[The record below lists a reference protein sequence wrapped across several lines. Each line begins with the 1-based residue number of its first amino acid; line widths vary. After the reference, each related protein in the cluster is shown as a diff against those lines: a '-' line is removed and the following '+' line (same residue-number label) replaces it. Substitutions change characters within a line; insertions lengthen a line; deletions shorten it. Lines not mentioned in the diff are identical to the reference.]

1 MYDVIIIGG
10 GPAGSTLARRLS
22 AQGYKAL
29 LIEKYTMP
37 RYKACGGGITPRC
50 YKMLDLDISDYVEDT
65 TYKIAFKFPNNKS
78 VVLETEKPII
88 YQVDRTK
95 FDKYLIDKAVESG
108 CDVHDGE
115 KFLDF
120 YRDGKEVVV
129 KTDRGQYKTRILV
142 GADGINSTVAYKAN
156 LLNGEKGI
164 ALEAEVYVDKCDI
177 EKVRGEVVVDF
188 NAIKYGYGWVFPKKD
203 RLSIGVGTFLSKTS
217 KIKENL
223 SNMIDE
229 NVVGNVEECKIYG
242 HQLSFPNGKDGI
254 YNNDKVILIGDATRL
269 ADPFTGEGI
278 YNAILTANISF
289 DVIEKYFNGKCELS
303 EYTERLRRE
312 VVPDIKWAHRLSL
325 FTYNNMG
332 FIEKSVKYF
341 SNVLSYFIDIMMGD
355 NNYINYKLKVPLYA
369 LHIKNSKTKIKVK
382 NDVAHI

>member
-22 AQGYKAL
+22 TQGYKAL

-37 RYKACGGGITPRC
+37 RYKACGGGITARC

-95 FDKYLIDKAVESG
+95 FDKYLIDKANESG
-108 CDVHDGE
+108 CEIHDGE
-115 KFLDF
+115 TVFDF
-120 YRDGKEVVV
+120 YNNDKEVVV
-129 KTDRGQYKTRILV
+129 MTDKGEYETRILV

-156 LLNGEKGI
+156 LLNGKKGI
-164 ALEAEVYVDKCDI
+164 ALESEIYVDNSDI
-177 EKVRGEVVVDF
+177 ERLNGEVVVDF

-203 RLSIGVGTFLSKTS
+203 RLSIGVGTFLNKASEIKKSLSK
-217 KIKENL
+217 
-223 SNMIDE
+223 MIDE
-229 NVVGNVEECKIYG
+229 NVVGNIEERKIYG
-242 HQLSFPNGKDGI
+242 HQLSFPDGRNGTF
-254 YNNDKVILIGDATRL
+254 NTDKIMLIGDATRL

-278 YNAILTANISF
+278 YNALLTANISF
-289 DVIEKYFNGKCELS
+289 DVIKKHFNGKCELD
-303 EYTERLRRE
+303 EYTFRLNRE
-312 VVPDIKWAHRLSL
+312 VVPDVGWAYRLAQ
-325 FTYNNMG
+325 FTYNNMD
-332 FIEKSVKYF
+332 FIEKSVKF
-341 SNVLSYFIDIMMGD
+341 FPNVLAYFIDIMMGD

-369 LHIKNSKTKIKVK
+369 LHIIRSKTKMKVESDMK
-382 NDVAHI
+382 RS

>member
-10 GPAGSTLARRLS
+10 GPAGSTLARKLS
-22 AQGYKAL
+22 TQGYRAL
-29 LIEKYTMP
+29 LIEKHTIP

-95 FDKYLIDKAVESG
+95 FDKYLIDKANEMG
-108 CDVHDGE
+108 CEIHDGE
-115 KFLDF
+115 TVFDF
-120 YRDGKEVVV
+120 YNNDKEVVV
-129 KTDRGQYKTRILV
+129 VTDKGEYETRILV
-142 GADGINSTVAYKAN
+142 GADGINSTVAHKAN
-156 LLNGEKGI
+156 LLNGKKGI
-164 ALEAEVYVDKCDI
+164 ALEAEIYVDNSDVERLK
-177 EKVRGEVVVDF
+177 GEVVVDF

-229 NVVGNVEECKIYG
+229 IVVGNVEECKIYG
-242 HQLSFPNGKDGI
+242 HQLSFQNGRNGTF
-254 YNNDKVILIGDATRL
+254 NNDKIMLIGDATRL

-278 YNAILTANISF
+278 YNALLTANISF
-289 DVIEKYFNGKCELS
+289 DVIKKHFNGECELD
-303 EYTERLRRE
+303 EYTLRLNRE
-312 VVPDIKWAHRLSL
+312 VVPDIRWAYRLAQ
-325 FTYNNMG
+325 FTYNNMD
-332 FIEKSVKYF
+332 FIEKSVRYF
-341 SNVLSYFIDIMMGD
+341 PNVLSYFVDIMMGD
-355 NNYINYKLKVPLYA
+355 NNYMNFKIKVPLYA
-369 LHIKNSKTKIKVK
+369 LGIMKSKTKMKVERDVNIK
-382 NDVAHI
+382 